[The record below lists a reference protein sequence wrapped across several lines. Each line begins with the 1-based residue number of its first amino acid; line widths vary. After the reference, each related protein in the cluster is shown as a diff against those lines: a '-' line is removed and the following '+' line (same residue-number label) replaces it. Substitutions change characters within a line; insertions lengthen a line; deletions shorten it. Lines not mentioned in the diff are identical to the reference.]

1 MMTIFISP
9 VATSSDM
16 GDDNKAKG
24 EYLVTMGGCN
34 DCHTAGCTPVVE
46 TMPEVSMAAWRT
58 VSVFG
63 GHRGTACPINLR
75 EYIGNLSESEWVAT
89 AKELKTRPPMPWW
102 ILNTMTRKMT
112 YALSTDAFKSLGS
125 VKNTVPSFVPPE
137 EEPNPPLY
145 SMATATRVKPL
156 DKLSRTVIRRSV

>member
-1 MMTIFISP
+1 MVIMAIRRIHSVILLMTIFISP

-24 EYLVTMGGCN
+24 KYLVTIGGCN
-34 DCHTAGCTPVVE
+34 DCHTAGYAPSGGAI
-46 TMPEVSMAAWRT
+46 PESQWLLGEQLG
-58 VSVFG
+58 F
-63 GHRGTACPINLR
+63 RGPWGTTYPINLR

-102 ILNTMTRKMT
+102 ILNTMTEDDLRAV
-112 YALSTDAFKSLGS
+112 YQYVKSLGS

-137 EEPNPPLY
+137 EEPNPPY
-145 SMATATRVKPL
+145 IQWPQPPE
-156 DKLSRTVIRRSV
+156 